1 MRSLRTGRVVLVN
14 GVLLGAL
21 LLFGAS
27 CGDDDGGN
35 GTPDAALYDAGG
47 ADAAMQDAQM
57 EDAEVADA
65 ETPDASNSDCVP
77 PAEPGSLFELEADF
91 KGEEEPVSLCDYRGE
106 VILIVNVAANCGYT
120 YQFGDLAQLQ
130 TDYGSQ
136 GLQVLGF
143 YCNQFAGQAG
153 TPQEQQAVEDNYGV
167 NFPVSEILNV
177 NPPAEHPIYTWLKS
191 QPGGAGDISWNFEK
205 FLVGRDGTLIDR
217 WSTQTE
223 ADDADIIAAIEAAL
237 QE

>member
-1 MRSLRTGRVVLVN
+1 M
-14 GVLLGAL
+14 
-21 LLFGAS
+21 
-27 CGDDDGGN
+27 
-35 GTPDAALYDAGG
+35 
-47 ADAAMQDAQM
+47 
-57 EDAEVADA
+57 
-65 ETPDASNSDCVP
+65 
-77 PAEPGSLFELEADF
+77 
-91 KGEEEPVSLCDYRGE
+91 CDYRGD

-120 YQFGDLAQLQ
+120 SQFGPLAQLQ

-177 NPPAEHPIYTWLKS
+177 NSPAEHPIYTWLKS

-223 ADDADIIAAIEAAL
+223 PDDADIIAAIEAAL